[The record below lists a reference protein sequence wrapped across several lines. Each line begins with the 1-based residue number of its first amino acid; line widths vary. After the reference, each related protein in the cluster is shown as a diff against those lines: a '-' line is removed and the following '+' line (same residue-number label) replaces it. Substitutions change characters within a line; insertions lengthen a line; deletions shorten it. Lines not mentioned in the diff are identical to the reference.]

1 MTFVPTGRV
10 NLRKTKQGLTWYVII
25 NLKKAE
31 DGTYPQKFINTHLP
45 ERGNKKQAEKILKLE
60 LEKYQ
65 EQLEREEAE
74 KNNEIYLNSNDILF
88 VDYLRDFVDKKK
100 YDIVP
105 SVFKTYMSYVNNI
118 EDYFNKLHR
127 KPLLTEIKASDI
139 NDFYFYLRER
149 GLKILTL
156 KHYACVL
163 RPALRQAYLDEILM
177 RNPYDNVKKLKKDT
191 SETPKRVY
199 LDDNEMKE
207 FIKVVKEHKVGNFL
221 ILDLMSGLRRGEL
234 LGLRWSSIDFNK
246 HILSISGVI
255 TMGED
260 GKAKF
265 VDYAKTEQSVD
276 DTFMNPYVESILQ
289 EIKEK
294 QEYNKTLLGNAYSK
308 EYLDFVCVNEQGIRY
323 LPDYFTKTIKKIVNK
338 FGLKDIHFHSL
349 RHSFCSYL
357 YRKTRDIEAVKKM
370 MRHADIKTTE
380 IYAHEDDKE
389 LKQRMSSVMQ
399 SIVEDMN
406 EETQDDNE

>member
-1 MTFVPTGRV
+1 MSFVPTGRV

-74 KNNEIYLNSNDILF
+74 KNNESYLKPNDILF
-88 VDYLRDFVDKKK
+88 VDYLRDFVYKKK
-100 YDIVP
+100 HDIVP
-105 SVFKTYMSYVNNI
+105 SVLKTYMSYINNI
-118 EDYFNKLHR
+118 EEYFNKLHR
-127 KPLLTEIKASDI
+127 KPLLTEIKSSDI
-139 NDFYFYLRER
+139 NDFYFYLREK

-163 RPALRQAYLDEILM
+163 RPALRQAYLDEILI
-177 RNPYDNVKKLKKDT
+177 RNPYDNIKKLKKDF
-191 SETPKRVY
+191 SETPKRLY

-207 FIKVVKEHKVGNFL
+207 FIKVVKDHKVGNFL
-221 ILDLMSGLRRGEL
+221 ILDFMSGLRRGEL
-234 LGLRWSSIDFNK
+234 LGLRWSSIDFDK

-255 TMGED
+255 TMGAD
-260 GKAKF
+260 GKAEY
-265 VDYAKTEQSVD
+265 VDFAKTEHSIDNIV
-276 DTFMNPYVESILQ
+276 MNSYVESILQ
-289 EIKEK
+289 EIKAK
-294 QEYNKTLLGNAYSK
+294 QEENKALLGNAYSK

-323 LPDYFTKTIKKIVNK
+323 LPDYLTKIIKKIVNK

-357 YRKTRDIEAVKKM
+357 YRKTRDIEAVRKM
-370 MRHADIKTTE
+370 MRHADIRTTE
-380 IYAHEDDKE
+380 IYAHECDLE
-389 LKQRMSSVMQ
+389 LKKNMGEIMQ

-406 EETQDDNE
+406 EETQDDK